1 MAKSSGT
8 TRTSSASG
16 KSGGGE
22 LSQQEKAQAEKYGF
36 EVEKMSHIP
45 NFGQKMTYTY
55 EVTHNYDALDKN
67 EWKEAKSIAEKKGGH
82 YDDDM
87 ETFVMP
93 TQSSANEMVRELLKI
108 KKK

>member
-1 MAKSSGT
+1 MAKNSGSTRNSSTG
-8 TRTSSASG
+8 AIGSG
-16 KSGGGE
+16 AE
-22 LSQQEKAQAEKYGF
+22 LSPQEKNQAEKYGF
-36 EVEKMSHIP
+36 EVVKMSHIP

-55 EVTHNYDALDKN
+55 EVTHDYDALNNK
-67 EWKEAKSIAEKKGGH
+67 EWNEAKGIAEKKGGH
-82 YDDDM
+82 YDNDM